1 MQGAS
6 PDSSVGK
13 ESVCNAGYPSSI
25 PGSGRSPGEGIG
37 CPLQYS
43 GLEIS
48 VDCIVDGVAESRTRL
63 VQSLGQEDSPEKE
76 MATHSNIFAWE
87 IPWTEEPGRLLSMG
101 LQSWTQLNQ
110 FSTPATLTYCN
121 GNVSWLW
128 YKCQMNSIAAA
139 AAKSLP
145 SCPTLCDP

>member
-13 ESVCNAGYPSSI
+13 ESAHNAGDPGPI
-25 PGSGRSPGEGIG
+25 PRSGRSPGEGIG
-37 CPLQYS
+37 CPLRYS

-87 IPWTEEPGRLLSMG
+87 IPRT
-101 LQSWTQLNQ
+101 
-110 FSTPATLTYCN
+110 
-121 GNVSWLW
+121 
-128 YKCQMNSIAAA
+128 
-139 AAKSLP
+139 
-145 SCPTLCDP
+145 D

>member
-87 IPWTEEPGRLLSMG
+87 IPWTEEPGRLQFIG
-101 LQSWTQLNQ
+101 LQRVRRSLATEKHKLDKMENK
-110 FSTPATLTYCN
+110 STEQHKLDKIEN
-121 GNVSWLW
+121 
-128 YKCQMNSIAAA
+128 KNSE
-139 AAKSLP
+139 KKKKDFPL
-145 SCPTLCDP
+145 SCAC